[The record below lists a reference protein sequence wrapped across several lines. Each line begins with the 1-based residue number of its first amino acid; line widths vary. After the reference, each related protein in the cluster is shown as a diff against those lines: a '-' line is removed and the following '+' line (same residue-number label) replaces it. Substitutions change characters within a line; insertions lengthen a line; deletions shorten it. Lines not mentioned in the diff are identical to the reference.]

1 MSAGYRLFDR
11 TRAHYLLL
19 TSLLTTIKNT
29 DYV

>member
-1 MSAGYRLFDR
+1 MSARYRLFDR
-11 TRAHYLLL
+11 TRAYYLLH